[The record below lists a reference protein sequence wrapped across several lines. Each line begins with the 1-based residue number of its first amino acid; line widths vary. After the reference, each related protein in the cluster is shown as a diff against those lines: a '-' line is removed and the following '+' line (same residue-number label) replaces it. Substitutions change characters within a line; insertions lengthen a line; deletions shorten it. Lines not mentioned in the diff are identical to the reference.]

1 VYVEKRVRHCPL
13 KENMIG
19 RVVLKRGKKSLN
31 VVEEDVSNFYSD
43 TEG

>member
-1 VYVEKRVRHCPL
+1 
-13 KENMIG
+13 MIG
-19 RVVLKRGKKSLN
+19 RVMVVKRAKKTLN